1 MEPYQP
7 VVDAY
12 LDFARH
18 ATDSPTFVEWSLE
31 VAGDVAVQRLIGGLP
46 PVKQQ
51 PNLIF
56 AAARW
61 LGAPAPGPYSGLR
74 DVLVSRWPDVV
85 AVVSTHATQ
94 TNEVG
99 RLATLVPAFAGFGPE
114 PLALLEVG
122 CSAGLCLHPDGYR
135 YRWTASDGVAE
146 IGDGP
151 VLDCMVTG
159 SAPLPDALPQIGWRG
174 GIDLN
179 PLDVDNP
186 DHVAWLENLVFPEH
200 QDRRDRL
207 REAVRIARRQPVEV
221 VRGNLLTELPGLLDR
236 VPSGL
241 TPVVFHTAVIAYLE
255 ADDRERFAAMMREL
269 VGDGVCHWVSNE
281 APNVL
286 PAVTASAGGV
296 EVGNRFV
303 LGVDGRAVAL
313 THSHGRTLDW
323 LDFSP

>member
-31 VAGDVAVQRLIGGLP
+31 VAADVALQRMIAALP
-46 PVKQQ
+46 PIKQQ

-61 LGAPAPGPYSGLR
+61 LGAPAPGPYAGFR
-74 DVLVSRWPDVV
+74 DVLISRWPDVV
-85 AVVSTHATQ
+85 AVVTTHATQ

-99 RLATLVPAFAGFGPE
+99 RLATLVPAFAQVAQGRPI
-114 PLALLEVG
+114 ALLEVG

-135 YRWTASDGVAE
+135 YRWVGAQSQVE
-146 IGDGP
+146 LGDGP
-151 VLDCMVTG
+151 VLECQVSG
-159 SAPLPDALPQIGWRG
+159 PVPVPEALPEIGWRG

-179 PLDVDNP
+179 PLDVANP
-186 DHVAWLENLVFPEH
+186 DHVAWLENLIFPEH

-207 REAVRIARRQPVEV
+207 REAVRIARREPVEV
-221 VRGNLLTELPGLLDR
+221 VRGDLLAELPGLLER
-236 VPSGL
+236 VPGSL

-255 ADDRERFAAMMREL
+255 PDDRERFAAMMREL
-269 VGDGVCHWVSNE
+269 VAEGRCHWVSNE
-281 APNVL
+281 GANVL
-286 PAVTASAGGV
+286 ASVTASAGAI

-303 LGVDGRAVAL
+303 LGIDGRAVAL
-313 THSHGRTLDW
+313 TQSHGRALDW
-323 LDFSP
+323 LT